1 MIRKRY
7 HLAAFAVV
15 GTLVIASCGS
25 SSTSSASTTKPTTAA
40 SATTAS
46 SAASTTVKPT
56 GSSAV
61 DTTTGASVK
70 PTDSSAVST
79 GSSTVDTK
87 SGSTTPS
94 STGAGSTTPS
104 SGAPAKAWTVDT
116 SKCPDPAAAEA
127 PITGTLTIGS
137 VQPLS
142 GTPAVAFAPVT
153 DGFKLYLDYANK
165 NKLLDG
171 ITLAANIKDDQYD
184 ATQTPGAVSSL
195 IDSKVNIFSGIIG
208 TGDNQA
214 VVDTLNQECIPQ
226 LLNLTGAPEWG
237 NVAKYPWTTGA
248 LVPYDVEARI
258 YATALKGIIGAGGTV
273 GLFTV
278 NNDFGKT
285 FADAFKKAATANG
298 LKVVVEQTIEEPDQA
313 PPTNQVGAIAAA
325 KPDAVMTVPL
335 GLQCPIFLKEL
346 VNAKAATSG
355 WDPKVFLTNTCASHL
370 LITLLAAGAGDKVY
384 TSTNILDPA
393 DPANAANPG
402 VKAFT
407 DAYAAAGL
415 KGDVGT
421 TAVGWSVAEDTVSI
435 LVKAQ
440 KAGAL
445 SRKSIIEAARN
456 STFTPSLGIPGAQYK
471 MNGETDGFSF
481 QTLQVEQWNE
491 ATKSFTNIGTPDSS
505 SES

>member
-1 MIRKRY
+1 MIPKRY
-7 HLAAFAVV
+7 HLAAFAVA

-25 SSTSSASTTKPTTAA
+25 SSTSSATTTKPTTTV
-40 SATTAS
+40 SATTAP
-46 SAASTTVKPT
+46 SAASSTVKPT
-56 GSSAV
+56 GSSTA
-61 DTTTGASVK
+61 DTTGSSVK
-70 PTDSSAVST
+70 PTDSSAVNT
-79 GSSTVDTK
+79 GSSTVDTN

-94 STGAGSTTPS
+94 STGADSTTSS

-116 SKCPDPAAAEA
+116 SKCPDQAAVEA

-248 LVPYDVEARI
+248 LVPYDIEARI
-258 YATALKGIIGAGGTV
+258 YATALKGIIGNGGTV

-346 VNAKAATSG
+346 VNAKAASSG
-355 WDPKVFLTNTCASHL
+355 WDPKVFMTNTCASHL

-407 DAYAAAGL
+407 DAYNAAGL

-421 TAVGWSVAEDTVSI
+421 TAVGWSVAEDTVAI

-440 KAGAL
+440 KAGTL
-445 SRKSIIEAARN
+445 TRKSIIEAARN